1 MEIIIKKESS
11 PENVTM
17 IFLSWIKWIRSWII
31 TVQKDEKNE
40 WSIFILFEGDFTNEL
55 INKIILK

>member
-11 PENVTM
+11 PENVTI
-17 IFLSWIKWIRSWII
+17 IFLLWIKWILSWII

-55 INKIILK
+55 IKKIILK

>member
-11 PENVTM
+11 PENVTI
-17 IFLSWIKWIRSWII
+17 IFLLWIKWILSWII

-40 WSIFILFEGDFTNEL
+40 WSIFILFESNFTNEL
-55 INKIILK
+55 IKKIILK

>member
-11 PENVTM
+11 PENVTI
-17 IFLSWIKWIRSWII
+17 IFLLWIKWILSWII

-55 INKIILK
+55 IKKILLK

>member
-11 PENVTM
+11 PENVTI
-17 IFLSWIKWIRSWII
+17 IFLLWIKWILSWII

>member
-11 PENVTM
+11 PENATI
-17 IFLSWIKWIRSWII
+17 IFLLWIKWILSWII
-31 TVQKDEKNE
+31 IVQKDEKNE

>member
-17 IFLSWIKWIRSWII
+17 IFLLWIKWILSWII

-55 INKIILK
+55 IKKILLK

>member
-17 IFLSWIKWIRSWII
+17 IFLSWIKWILSWII

-55 INKIILK
+55 IKKIILK